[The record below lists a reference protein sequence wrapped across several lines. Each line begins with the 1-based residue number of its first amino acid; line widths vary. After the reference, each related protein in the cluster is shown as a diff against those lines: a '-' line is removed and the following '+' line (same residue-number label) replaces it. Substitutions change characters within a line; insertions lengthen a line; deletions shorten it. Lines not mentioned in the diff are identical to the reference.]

1 MAIKLFNRK
10 QEMSDP
16 YVTLDKL
23 MSEMAN
29 DKTYI
34 EYLRLR
40 EKVQL
45 KLFIGILAMLFVFG
59 FVIGLISKLTWLED
73 KIDSDINGASELDK
87 YKTYDWEL

>member
-23 MSEMAN
+23 MSEMASDTN
-29 DKTYI
+29 YI

-45 KLFIGILAMLFVFG
+45 SIFIIIVGILVLFG
-59 FVIGLISKLTWLED
+59 FVIGLSTKVYKIEKLF
-73 KIDSDINGASELDK
+73 DSDPNGSNDLQNFQKEK
-87 YKTYDWEL
+87 I

>member
-29 DKTYI
+29 DKTYV

-40 EKVQL
+40 EKV
-45 KLFIGILAMLFVFG
+45 
-59 FVIGLISKLTWLED
+59 
-73 KIDSDINGASELDK
+73 
-87 YKTYDWEL
+87 